1 MKNLNWKPSLFLLGL
16 LFFMPAV
23 WSQGQK
29 LQINTDLLTKPWP
42 AFWIGA
48 PRPGIGGFGGGGG
61 FGAPAPAEFSV
72 YHFRKNFDLTVKPAS
87 FIIHVSADNRYKLYV
102 NGVQVSLGPAAG
114 SPKYW
119 NFETVDIAQFLQ
131 SGKNT
136 VAALVWNAA
145 SLAPVVHMSNGRL
158 ALIVQG
164 NSDAEK
170 IVNTDTTWK
179 ILKSEAYKPIRA
191 NGQALGYIAIGFTEE
206 IDYSNFATGWE
217 KPNYNDAAWIAAGP
231 IFQGETLRG
240 TPSGGMGGFGSR
252 WVLQPSSLPP
262 MELKVQRLSST
273 RIDSG
278 ITVPKTFP
286 AKSISFTIPANS
298 KVKILLDQGVLTNA
312 YQILKFGKGKGSKI
326 TISYAE
332 ALYNPSAPVST
343 SSTTPVTPAVA
354 RRPPQPTKPNRNDVE
369 GKTFIGFKDQLTS
382 GGKEDEEFTP
392 LWYRTYRYVQ
402 MEISTSEEP
411 LLIKDFYGVFTG
423 YPFELRSKFTS
434 SDASLVKILEVGWRT
449 ARLCAMDTYMDC
461 PYYERLQYVGDARIQ
476 AMISLYNS
484 GDDRLMRQL
493 ISQIDH
499 SRTTEGLTYSRY
511 PDNLTQ
517 FIPMFSLWWI
527 GILHDYYWYR
537 PDQEYIKTILPGMR
551 QVLNYFSMFQNTDGT
566 IEGLPNWKFT
576 DWVYGSPGWSTG
588 NPPLKNNGNSSVL
601 DLQLL
606 WAYQNAAELENAI
619 GNKEFGAEYASRAEL
634 LKKTIRSKYWS
645 LQKNLFADDPAKT
658 FYSQHAN
665 VLAVLTGLTSGQEA
679 AAIMGTVLSDTTLAQ
694 ASIYFKYYLHQA
706 AAKTGYGDK
715 YVSMLDVWRNHLS
728 NGLTTWGEIT
738 DPATTR
744 SDSHAWG
751 SSPNIE
757 LYRILLGIDSD
768 APGFSKV
775 KVEPHLGELKKA
787 SGEIPHP
794 KGTVSAS
801 YLLQTNN
808 KWKIEISLPEQ
819 IDGYLLWKGKR
830 YDLKPGKNSMEI

>member
-1 MKNLNWKPSLFLLGL
+1 MLLFCL
-16 LFFMPAV
+16 LFFVATS
-23 WSQGQK
+23 WAQAHK
-29 LQINTDLLTKPWP
+29 RQINPDLLTKPWP
-42 AFWIGA
+42 AYWIGV
-48 PRPGIGGFGGGGG
+48 PRPNTGGFGG
-61 FGAPAPAEFSV
+61 FGAQPPAEFSV
-72 YHFRKNFDLTVKPAS
+72 YHFRKNFNLTAKPAS

-119 NFETVDIAQFLQ
+119 NFETVDIAQYLQ
-131 SGKNT
+131 PGKNT

-145 SLAPVVHMSNGRL
+145 SLAPIVQMSNGRL

-191 NGQALGYIAIGFTEE
+191 NGQALGYIAIGITEE
-206 IDYSNFATGWE
+206 IDYNNFATGWE
-217 KPNYNDAAWIAAGP
+217 KPNYDDGQWLAAGQ

-240 TPSGGMGGFGSR
+240 SPNGGMGGFGAR
-252 WVLQPSSLPP
+252 WVLQPSSLPA
-262 MELKVQRLSST
+262 MELSVQRLSST

-278 ITVPKTFP
+278 INVPKTFP
-286 AKSISFTIPANS
+286 ASNTSFTIPANTR
-298 KVKILLDQGVLTNA
+298 VKILLDQGVLTNA
-312 YQILKFGKGKGSKI
+312 YPILKFGKGKGSQ
-326 TISYAE
+326 ISIGYAE
-332 ALYNPSAPVST
+332 TLYNPAAPVAASSRTPGSAPAG
-343 SSTTPVTPAVA
+343 PP
-354 RRPPQPTKPNRNDVE
+354 RPPQPTKCNRNDVD
-369 GKTFIGFKDQLTS
+369 GKTFIGFKDRLVS
-382 GGKEDEEFTP
+382 GGKEDEEFTT

-402 MEISTSEEP
+402 LEINTSDEP
-411 LLIKDFYGVFTG
+411 LTIKNFYGVFTG
-423 YPFELRSKFTS
+423 YPFELKSKFTS
-434 SDASLVKILEVGWRT
+434 SDVSLNKILEVGWRT

-493 ISQIDH
+493 ITQIDH

-517 FIPMFSLWWI
+517 FIPMFSLWWV

-537 PDQEYIKTILPGMR
+537 NDQQFIKNILPGMR
-551 QVLNYFSMFQNTDGT
+551 QVLDYFSKFQNADGT

-606 WAYQNAAELENAI
+606 WAYQNAADLENAL
-619 GNKEFGAEYASRAEL
+619 GNKGFSADYASRAAL

-645 LQKNLFADDPAKT
+645 TQRSLFADDPEKT

-665 VLAVLTGLTSGQEA
+665 VLAVLTGVTAGNEA
-679 AAIMGTVLSDTTLAQ
+679 SAIMGTVLRDTTLAP

-706 AAKTGYGDK
+706 ASKTGYGDK
-715 YVSMLDVWRNHLS
+715 YVDMLGTWRNHLAS
-728 NGLTTWGEIT
+728 GLTTWAEIT

-768 APGFSKV
+768 APGFSRV
-775 KVEPHLGELKKA
+775 KVEPHLGVLKNA
-787 SGEIPHP
+787 AGEIPHP
-794 KGTVSAS
+794 KGTISAS
-801 YLLQTNN
+801 YQLQSNN
-808 KWKIEISLPEQ
+808 KWKIQISLPAQ
-819 IDGYLLWKGKR
+819 TDGYLLWKGKR
-830 YDLKPGKNSMEI
+830 YDLKSGKNLLEI